1 MKTLTRSI
9 LLAGLALT
17 VSACCG
23 AAASTR
29 DFYRITAYTTDGEVL
44 TVSAMASPLGL
55 NLVDIFVL
63 AGVRR
68 RVEVGNDRLSFA
80 VPLRPSSELS
90 TSTRGLRL

>member
-55 NLVDIFVL
+55 NTPPPWPGERVVL
-63 AGVRR
+63 PTTA
-68 RVEVGNDRLSFA
+68 
-80 VPLRPSSELS
+80 
-90 TSTRGLRL
+90 